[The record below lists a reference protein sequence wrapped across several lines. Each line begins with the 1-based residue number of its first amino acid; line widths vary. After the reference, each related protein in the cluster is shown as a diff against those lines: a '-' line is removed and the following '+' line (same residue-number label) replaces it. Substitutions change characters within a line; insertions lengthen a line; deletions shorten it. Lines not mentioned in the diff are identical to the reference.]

1 MHDAQHQGRLWPLW
15 AGLALLL
22 AISLGLGAC
31 GGGGDSGDDEEQPTA
46 TSALPDED
54 EPDDDATVEAEI
66 QTIDVD
72 QTFWHAGWKVT
83 LGEATLTPGRN
94 GGTVTIEA
102 EFENLGDDQAR
113 FDSQLV
119 LLAGGENYTPDS
131 FEEDLPTVPGNLT
144 GNGVIAFRV
153 DEDFSFDDATLV
165 VGNPN
170 NNQAI
175 VPLGP
180 EGDDLVDLAPIQI
193 PVTGSATAGAVTLN
207 VEGVEV
213 RADLPDIHSITEEG
227 KKVMIIT
234 FNADVSSGIPI
245 GEGVLQSQNII
256 LRLPDGTAVA
266 VRSDGVS
273 GVNELLQG
281 KEGTRI
287 SDLSARFEV
296 PEPVEGQYAF
306 IVRGRYSAAPDP
318 VEGELVF
325 VVEPA
330 GAGASTPAAGSSS
343 GASPTAAA
351 TP

>member
-1 MHDAQHQGRLWPLW
+1 LLPSLTLF
-15 AGLALLL
+15 LALT
-22 AISLGLGAC
+22 ISLAAC
-31 GGGGDSGDDEEQPTA
+31 GGGDESGDADDEERPTA
-46 TSALPDED
+46 TSALPAGD
-54 EPDDDATVEAEI
+54 EPDDEVTAQAEA

-83 LGEATLTPGRN
+83 LGEATLTPERN
-94 GGTVTIEA
+94 GGSVTIEA
-102 EFENLGDDQAR
+102 EFENLGEDQAR

-119 LLAGGENYTPDS
+119 LIAGGENYTVDG

-144 GNGVIAFRV
+144 SDGVIAFRV
-153 DEDFSFDDATLV
+153 DEDFEFDDATLV
-165 VGNPN
+165 IGNPS

-180 EGDDLVDLAPIQI
+180 GGEDLVDLAPIQV

-213 RADLPDIHSITEEG
+213 RADLPDIHSIMEEG
-227 KKVMIIT
+227 KKVMTIT
-234 FNADVSSGIPI
+234 FSADIANGIPI
-245 GEGVLQSQNII
+245 GEGVLQSQNVI

-296 PEPVEGQYAF
+296 PDPVEGEYAF
-306 IVRGRYSAAPDP
+306 IVRGRYSSATEP

-330 GAGASTPAAGSSS
+330 PGSSTPAADATAVASS
-343 GASPTAAA
+343 TAVA